1 MPFSSAQQRICVDCG
16 STFEAMSYNQARCP
30 GCQSARNRHRAHAIR
45 DDVTRINLY
54 IENNDYLITCPRCQ
68 QHMTRCQCPD
78 PTVKPFQSAT
88 VATWRPWQMNLN
100 STDEEQ
106 KNHA

>member
-1 MPFSSAQQRICVDCG
+1 MPFSSAQIRICVDCG

-45 DDVTRINLY
+45 DDTTWINLY
-54 IENNDYLITCPRCQ
+54 IENNDWAINCPKCQ

-78 PTVKPFQSAT
+78 PTVKPFQPPA
-88 VATWRPWQMNLN
+88 VATWRPWQMRL
-100 STDEEQ
+100 
-106 KNHA
+106 KNQ